1 MRVCGGELIHTDRL
15 RCINDIYKA
24 IFASHS
30 IHPRILTPDINM
42 RCSAAKCVPCLLND
56 DQIKT
61 EVLWERPLRN
71 EAKNDRNF
79 LLNHSCDQ
87 S

>member
-1 MRVCGGELIHTDRL
+1 MRSCDGELIHTDRW
-15 RCINDIYKA
+15 RSINDIYKA
-24 IFASHS
+24 IFSSHS

-42 RCSAAKCVPCLLND
+42 RRRAAKCVPCLLND

-61 EVLWERPLRN
+61 EVRWERPFRD
-71 EAKNDRNF
+71 ETKKDRNF
-79 LLNHSCDQ
+79 LLNPSCDK